1 MSAKRIGPR
10 LSFFFF
16 AKKFYRALCTRR
28 DTNEVERTNIL
39 APGFWRL
46 PNDLRA
52 SSSRLHRSSHPH
64 GLTIGCRG
72 FQKNLEPMESCIQL
86 QQRNCSRFTRDFSRR
101 STDQTRKELEGEI
114 GDAVKRGKTFSHIRL
129 QHRAYACRWLC
140 RPNLGPGPDV
150 ELVCRSLRFPER
162 DLFVSFPER
171 LSPCLN
177 HHAAI
182 LLPAEPVS
190 SARILSS
197 RCRRNFRVRAS
208 R

>member
-10 LSFFFF
+10 LSFFFS

-28 DTNEVERTNIL
+28 DTNEVERANIL
-39 APGFWRL
+39 APGLRRL
-46 PNDLRA
+46 PNDSRTP
-52 SSSRLHRSSHPH
+52 SSRLHRRLAPNDW
-64 GLTIGCRG
+64 L
-72 FQKNLEPMESCIQL
+72 MESCIQL

-114 GDAVKRGKTFSHIRL
+114 GDAVKHGKTFPQRKTSAARICPAVRIAL
-129 QHRAYACRWLC
+129 
-140 RPNLGPGPDV
+140 
-150 ELVCRSLRFPER
+150 RSLRFLKR

-171 LSPCLN
+171 LPPCLN

-182 LLPAEPVS
+182 LLPAEPAS
-190 SARILSS
+190 SARTLFS
-197 RCRRNFRVRAS
+197 RYRRNFRVRAS